1 MTRIHIEQPE
11 KYLFKTEIAVR
22 ITDLNYGNHLA
33 NDSMLSIIHEARVQ
47 FLYELGYSEKD
58 VEGTGLIMGDVA
70 IQYKAEA
77 FYGEILQIEIGVSD
91 ITRVA
96 FDIIYKIQ
104 TQNKLIA
111 IAKTGMVCYDYTNK
125 KIANVPLVF
134 KEKIDIDN

>member
-1 MTRIHIEQPE
+1 MARIHIEQPE

-22 ITDLNYGNHLA
+22 ITDLNYGNHLG
-33 NDSMLSIIHEARVQ
+33 NDSFLSIIHEARVQ
-47 FLYELGYSEKD
+47 FLNDLGYSEKD
-58 VEGTGLIMGDVA
+58 VEGIGLIMGDVA

-96 FDIIYKIQ
+96 FDVIYKIQ
-104 TQNKLIA
+104 TRNKLIA

-134 KEKIDIDN
+134 KEKLV

>member
-1 MTRIHIEQPE
+1 MARIHIDQPE

-22 ITDLNYGNHLA
+22 ITDLNYGNHLG
-33 NDSMLSIIHEARVQ
+33 NDSLLSIIHESRVR
-47 FLYELGYSEKD
+47 FLNDLGYSEKD

-77 FYGEILQIEIGVSD
+77 FYGEILQIEIGVME

-104 TQNKLIA
+104 TMNKLIA
-111 IAKTGMVCYDYTNK
+111 IAKTGMVCYDYSNK
-125 KIANVPLVF
+125 KIANVPVAF
-134 KEKIDIDN
+134 KDKIDSDN

>member
-1 MTRIHIEQPE
+1 M
-11 KYLFKTEIAVR
+11 
-22 ITDLNYGNHLA
+22 NYGNHLA

-125 KIANVPLVF
+125 K
-134 KEKIDIDN
+134 